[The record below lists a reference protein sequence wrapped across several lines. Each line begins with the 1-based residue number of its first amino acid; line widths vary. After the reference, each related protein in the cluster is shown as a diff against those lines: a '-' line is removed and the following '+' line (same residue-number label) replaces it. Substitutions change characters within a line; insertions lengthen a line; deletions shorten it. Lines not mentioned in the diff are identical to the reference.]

1 MYTSWKGRKRMI
13 FSMKEHEVRIKKLSK
28 EMNMGEIDI
37 IILAVKLMYAQHL
50 SEKFIDLIGD
60 KDE

>member
-1 MYTSWKGRKRMI
+1 MI